1 MKIVA
6 FFSNVVSKI
15 KTKINVFLYDRFTKY
30 IVEYK
35 PEGDNL
41 RIITNFGDS
50 RIVKNTEEN
59 QAKLNKIVVK
69 SKLDIA
75 SRIDEYESTSQERL
89 TVLIINIML
98 LGLSGLFV
106 PLTFFTG
113 SYIIFLLSIILFSF
127 LSLAVSVIM
136 IDYFV
141 LVEEIS
147 RLKNITGYKMENEFV
162 LPKLKD
168 LRNEIK

>member
-15 KTKINVFLYDRFTKY
+15 KTKINIFLYGRFTKY

-113 SYIIFLLSIILFSF
+113 SYVIFLLSIILFSF

-147 RLKNITGYKMENEFV
+147 RLKNITGYKMENEFI